1 MQPATPPSGLPPQKK
16 GMPVLG
22 WVGIG
27 CGTLLIITVLVV
39 SLLVGWCNRKVNEL
53 AHDFK
58 TNPDKAA
65 AEMFIRFNPDLEVVS
80 ENDASGEMTIRTKDG
95 KEVTFSYKDIAAG
108 KFSVTDSDGNAT
120 SIGKT
125 DLSEIPT
132 WVPRIPDLTG
142 EVVAFHNTSKQ
153 QTSGYYTATSTKS
166 AAEIEEF
173 LKAEAS
179 HLGLNS
185 SSSSNLSIN
194 GIDHRKLS
202 FSGNDRELSVNLHTD
217 ASGTT
222 HAQIGYSEKTP

>member
-65 AEMFIRFNPDLEVVS
+65 AEMFIRFNPDLEIIS
-80 ENDASGEMTIRTKDG
+80 HNDASGEMTIRTKDG
-95 KEVTFSYKDIAAG
+95 KEATFSYKDIAAG
-108 KFSVTDSDGNAT
+108 KFSITDSDGNTT

-125 DLSEIPT
+125 DLADLPS
-132 WVPRIPDLTG
+132 WVPRVPDITG
-142 EVVAFHNTSKQ
+142 EVAAFLHSSGNKVE
-153 QTSGYYTATSTKS
+153 GYYTATSSKS

-173 LKAEAS
+173 IKSEAS

-185 SSSSNLSIN
+185 SSSSNISIN
-194 GIDHRKLS
+194 GIDHRQLS

-222 HAQIGYSEKTP
+222 HANIGYSEKKP